1 MDKTTADTLA
11 EVMIEASI
19 DAIRKTMEGKD
30 LDVLAEDSRFI
41 VSHATILKHLFGFDE
56 IQCGRILAIAFT
68 RERRARAEAQ
78 AEAQE
83 EAQEEASAVEWEV
96 SNMFVETAI
105 DTVRDCIRERVGD
118 GTLEELASNQVFTNA
133 MIIGTMSV
141 LSVDEEHART
151 LVAIA
156 FSREEKSRIEEQSRL
171 QRLWTSVK
179 NFVKF

>member
-1 MDKTTADTLA
+1 MDKTTADILA
-11 EVMIEASI
+11 EVMVEASI

-78 AEAQE
+78 E

-118 GTLEELASNQVFTNA
+118 GTLEELASNQVFTSA

-156 FSREEKSRIEEQSRL
+156 FSREEKSRIEAQSRL